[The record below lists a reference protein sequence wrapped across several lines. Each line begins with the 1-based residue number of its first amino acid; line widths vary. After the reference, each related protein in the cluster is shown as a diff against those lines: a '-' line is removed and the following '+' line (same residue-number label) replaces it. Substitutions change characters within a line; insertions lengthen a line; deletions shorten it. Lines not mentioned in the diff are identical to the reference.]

1 MTIKKKMIRNRKK
14 IMSTLYAL
22 EMMLWVD
29 LVPCSCFFGHLHVY
43 MSMHT
48 KITAQ
53 GFLLQ
58 EVHWRT
64 S

>member
-14 IMSTLYAL
+14 IMSTLY
-22 EMMLWVD
+22 
-29 LVPCSCFFGHLHVY
+29 VY

-48 KITAQ
+48 KITVQ

-58 EVHWRT
+58 EVH
-64 S
+64 

>member
-22 EMMLWVD
+22 EMMLMGGLGAL
-29 LVPCSCFFGHLHVY
+29 LVFFGHLHVY

-48 KITAQ
+48 KITVQ

-58 EVHWRT
+58 EVH
-64 S
+64 